1 LPQLTLGSPCAK
13 KYFHAMRPLRA
24 LVIYIAVVFIGG
36 ALLAPWLYR
45 LAQLF
50 AHSFP
55 QVASAPFHRF
65 LDRSFLLFALAGLW
79 PMLRSL
85 GATSWRDIGV
95 VPPYGQWNKLFGG
108 LLLGF
113 FSLAAVAGIAV
124 GFGGR
129 GVVQDLT
136 AHTVV
141 GIIFSAIGTAVVVG
155 TLEEILFRGG
165 IFGGLRRVLYWP
177 FALFISSVIYALV
190 HFLQRVELIGP
201 VAWNS
206 GLVLL
211 PQKLGGF
218 ADFHALM
225 PGFFSLTLAGVLL
238 GLAYQRTGNLYFSIG
253 LHAGW
258 IFWLKIYSAL
268 TVQAPQAATWFWGS
282 GKMTDGWF
290 AFFALAITLVVF
302 KSLPLDQ
309 RRPHY
314 TIPK

>member
-1 LPQLTLGSPCAK
+1 
-13 KYFHAMRPLRA
+13 MRPLRA

>member
-1 LPQLTLGSPCAK
+1 
-13 KYFHAMRPLRA
+13 MRPLRA

-36 ALLAPWLYR
+36 ALLAPWFYR

-55 QVASAPFHRF
+55 EAAHAPFHRF
-65 LDRSFLLFALAGLW
+65 LDRSFLIFALAGLW

-85 GATSWRDIGV
+85 GATSWRETGLV
-95 VPPYGQWNKLFGG
+95 LPYGQSKKLFGG

-113 FSLAAVAGIAV
+113 LTLAVVAG
-124 GFGGR
+124 
-129 GVVQDLT
+129 T
-136 AHTVV
+136 AAGCGDRAFAPTMNAHKIVA
-141 GIIFSAIGTAVVVG
+141 AIWGAAATAALVG

-177 FALFISSVIYALV
+177 FALFISSAIYALV
-190 HFLQRVELIGP
+190 HFLQSAESTGPIG
-201 VAWNS
+201 WDS

-211 PQKLGGF
+211 PRMLSGF
-218 ADFHALM
+218 ADVRAIL

-258 IFWLKIYSAL
+258 IFCLKIYGQL
-268 TVQAPQAATWFWGS
+268 TVQAPHAATWFWGG
-282 GKMTDGWF
+282 GKMTDGWL
-290 AFFALAITLVVF
+290 AFFVLAVTLAVF
-302 KSLPLDQ
+302 KFLPLDQ